1 MKKETLKKEQLPSER
16 IRCDLKDVLRSWYI
30 ELAMVGVPLVL
41 LGWGEYTCL
50 RHSAPFLL
58 HLAFI
63 VLLIPALC
71 IAVVLMVRL
80 VRQFRAIFGNGSM
93 VRDKLINAE
102 ERVHYTRHGGQY
114 FTYHLRFY
122 NYGWYKIPDEN
133 YAWSIAGS
141 MYSSGVYR
149 DSQCGDEF
157 YLVLSKPHNG
167 KILMAYPCKLFELAE
182 NE

>member
-1 MKKETLKKEQLPSER
+1 MKQKVKKEQLTPER
-16 IRCDLKDVLRSWYI
+16 IRCDLKHELRSWYF

-41 LGWGEYTCL
+41 LGCCEYICL

-58 HLAFI
+58 HLVTMALF
-63 VLLIPALC
+63 IPALC
-71 IAVVLMVRL
+71 VMVVLIVRQVRL
-80 VRQFRAIFGNGSM
+80 RLATFGKDGL

-102 ERVHYTRHGGQY
+102 ERAHYTRYGGQY

-133 YAWSIAGS
+133 YEWSIAGS

-157 YLVLSKPHNG
+157 YLVLSRPHNG

>member
-1 MKKETLKKEQLPSER
+1 MKKEALRKERLTPER
-16 IRCDLKDVLRSWYI
+16 IRCDLKHELRSWYF
-30 ELAMVGVPLVL
+30 ELAMVSVSLVL

-50 RHSAPFLL
+50 RYSAPFLL
-58 HLAFI
+58 HLVTMALF
-63 VLLIPALC
+63 IPALC
-71 IAVVLMVRL
+71 VVVVLMVRL
-80 VRQFRAIFGNGSM
+80 VRLFRAIFGNGSM
-93 VRDKLINAE
+93 VRDKLINTE

-133 YAWSIAGS
+133 YTWSVAGS

-157 YLVLSKPHNG
+157 YLVLSRPHNG
-167 KILMAYPCKLFELAE
+167 KILVAYPCKLFELAE
-182 NE
+182 KD